1 MPVYRCNQCGHVSES
16 PVAGIQVP
24 CAACQAPCTV
34 FDTAFY
40 ISKLIERYAAAV
52 REIKALKTENATLSE
67 ATTRS
72 DNSATPVATANAKS
86 NPNPN
91 PSSNPNSGRKPEIPN
106 NLATAAQHAGIEQWL
121 KSRQIEAQFDH
132 SNVDTSGYFDEAA
145 QQLGRGYALFGEL
158 IQRVAYAY
166 RKSHTGLNLDLTHSD
181 QKDIQALTTLCRQ
194 LYSHT
199 LFARYNYQKVEK
211 VVRLSLQ
218 PAPKVRQFF
227 EGAWL
232 EWYALLELLEVLQQ
246 RGLAFSCARSVKVLF
261 PNEDVHELDV
271 VALPHG
277 QAPICIECKSGEFRR
292 DIDKYQRLRKRLG
305 IERSR
310 FVICSTDITDEQAKN
325 LSAMYDL
332 SFVSLTSLPRH
343 LASLV

>member
-16 PVAGIQVP
+16 PVAGTQVA

-34 FDTAFY
+34 YDTAFY
-40 ISKLIERYAAAV
+40 ISKLIERYAAAM
-52 REIKALKTENATLSE
+52 REIKALKAENTTSSE
-67 ATTRS
+67 AEAASSRAIANPPKTPEPV
-72 DNSATPVATANAKS
+72 NS
-86 NPNPN
+86 
-91 PSSNPNSGRKPEIPN
+91 PESPA

-121 KSRQIEAQFDH
+121 KAHQIEAQFDH

-145 QQLGRGYALFGEL
+145 QQLGRGYDLFGEL

-181 QKDIQALTTLCRQ
+181 QKDIQALTALCRQ
-194 LYSHT
+194 LYTHT
-199 LFARYNYQKVEK
+199 LFARYHYQKAEK

-246 RGLAFSCARSVKVLF
+246 RQLVFSCARGVKVLF

-310 FVICSTDITDEQAKN
+310 FVICSTDITDEQASS

-332 SFVSLTSLPRH
+332 TFVSIASLPRH
-343 LASLV
+343 LASIV